1 MPRFN
6 FVHMK
11 RTRIPRHWHAL
22 KPVNQIPDDQRCFD
36 LESIQVDHVYGKSDK
51 VVLPEFELEVVHEF
65 LESQTGQDDDK
76 SEDQDHSR
84 SPSVFSKADS
94 QGRVA
99 QGAGLPAQVDAAT
112 LGSNLV
118 KSVRGTQQ
126 GTSSSST
133 DLGILHVR
141 FHPLS
146 PNIKSSLD
154 STRSDNF
161 ARVAF
166 IHYSTTTAWRNMYM
180 PAVLGLWI
188 QWTVSSII
196 RTFLRTCCLLYA
208 PVPYLHEDS
217 YCSAF
222 VSGNVH

>member
-1 MPRFN
+1 
-6 FVHMK
+6 MK
-11 RTRIPRHWHAL
+11 GNRIPRHWHAL

-84 SPSVFSKADS
+84 SQSVVSKADS

-166 IHYSTTTAWRNMYM
+166 IHYSTTTALEKHVYAGCSG
-180 PAVLGLWI
+180 AVDPMDCVLHHPH
-188 QWTVSSII
+188 VSSNMLPTLCTCTIFTRRFLLFRI
-196 RTFLRTCCLLYA
+196 RLW
-208 PVPYLHEDS
+208 
-217 YCSAF
+217 
-222 VSGNVH
+222 